1 MTMLPTVF
9 IVWLEFA
16 LCAAVI
22 AIAGTKLSRYGDIIA
37 DKTGLGGAWIGF
49 ALMVTVTSLPELVTG
64 VSALA
69 LADAPDIALGNVL
82 GACIITLTMIVF
94 LDLLQHGG

>member
-1 MTMLPTVF
+1 M
-9 IVWLEFA
+9 A
-16 LCAAVI
+16 
-22 AIAGTKLSRYGDIIA
+22 
-37 DKTGLGGAWIGF
+37 
-49 ALMVTVTSLPELVTG
+49 TVTSLPELVTG